1 MRRTGHLRR
10 LVSGFLAGMTLLS
23 TVLSP
28 MTAYA
33 AEPKAEEKP
42 PLYEEVKDLLDEDEV
57 VKAKDYEITVGS
69 EFDVTCDFTGLEIK
83 DDKKV
88 KVTFEEAKN
97 EEGKDFALDHADSY
111 KAVYYVEPVNEAHPK
126 YQISRNLIVKE
137 AETEVQAASEGGGED
152 AGSGGTEEA
161 ADDGEADSQTLS
173 VEESETA
180 ETEISTE
187 TEASTEPVTEAE
199 SEMETETVESSEVLP
214 EEELDEALE
223 EGEEQETVDPETG
236 LSVSDVLEQ
245 GEEQGIDMLSLEEGE
260 TVQFQAQA
268 LFASARSTTS
278 VSVTRGAYYY
288 YADYGLGSYLTAPYT
303 VKFGDVTATAYCVQP
318 SKPGPGDG
326 TYTITKLSDG
336 KTLAKVC
343 YYGTKASGD
352 EGFFAEKHPDFSTGK
367 RFIITH
373 LAAAYANGSSDA
385 FSGTNSTGKS
395 LAMELYNY
403 CVSQPEIPDV
413 AMSFS
418 NAKVKAYIDGNSQR
432 TEEITFKADVLQTI
446 TMKLPS
452 GVKFHN
458 VSTGKTSAAGASV
471 EVSGGT
477 KFYLS
482 APLTQAE
489 DVSGSWSVTMKGSIT
504 KDYSAYKITTGSST
518 QDLAL
523 VFGEGVTDEKYVD
536 FSVEWVKMAK
546 IEIVK
551 KDAGSNAKV
560 TGAVYGI
567 YSDEAGKKL
576 IAKMP
581 ATDANGAS
589 SITIEKTQNTV
600 YLKEISVPNGY
611 VLDTKAYG
619 INLII
624 GGTTKKD
631 VTDKEQFADLTVY
644 KEGEVLTG
652 ASVTDSGVVFQYTK
666 QRLKGAVYNVYAGA
680 DIKAADGRV
689 IFQKGALVKEGL
701 TTGED
706 GSATLKNLHLG
717 TYVVTETKAPA
728 DYVCKGE
735 SKTVTLSYA
744 GQNVEVAVGN
754 VTFANDR
761 QKASVSVL
769 KQDDTTKNPLSGGI
783 YGLYAAEDIADVSGN
798 VVVRKDTL
806 IEKATTGNDG
816 NAVYQA
822 DLPINHSYYVKE
834 LQAPEN
840 YFRNSEDV
848 FSFRFQ
854 YTNDKQASVA
864 FTHTFENERV
874 NATIHLVKKDKETGR
889 DTQGDAVFEGAVY
902 GVYARENIIHPDGK
916 TGILYKAGSQVATM
930 TVDKKGDASVED
942 LYLGKYYVKEITP
955 PVGYLIDEGEYDL
968 ECSYEG
974 DLVKTVERSTE
985 SSEQVMKQPFQV
997 IKAANNG
1004 KTDADLLKGAGFT
1017 AYLKSS
1023 LKTNPDGS
1031 YDFASAKPVVLT
1043 ADGKT
1048 EMFTDA
1054 KGYACSIPLPYGTY
1068 LVKETTTPHNYKPV
1082 DDFTVTISE
1091 NHPDEPQIWRILLD
1105 DEFKA
1110 KLKIVKKDDETKR
1123 PVLAAGTEFKIY
1135 DLDHKKYVEQVTT
1148 YPITVTHKSY
1158 FTDSQG
1164 YLILPNNLSIG
1175 HYRIEEVTAP
1185 EGYTLNQNYVEI
1197 AVDSNTAYQ
1206 MDSVSGDV
1214 VIEVDYE
1221 NHPVKGKLTVY
1232 KKGEMLAG
1240 FNKDFIYEEQFLK
1253 DAVFEVYAAEDIYSP
1268 DYQKDADGNRIVV
1281 YAKDTLVTT
1290 ITTGED
1296 GMAEAE
1302 NLPLGAYRVVEK
1314 TAPEGFV
1321 LNPEAAEVVFVY
1333 EGQDTPV
1340 VEQEVTVG
1348 DERQKVAITV
1358 EKQDAENGTV
1368 VAGAVFGIYN
1378 KEDITADGKVIVE
1391 ADTLLQEMTS
1401 DEKGQAGCTLDLPL
1415 GSYYVKE
1422 LKAPAGFVS
1431 SNEVLSFDASYQGQ
1445 DVETVVLKAV
1455 KKNQPTTVE
1464 ITKSDITTGTELD
1477 GASLKVL
1484 DKDGNVV
1491 DEWTSVKD
1499 APHVIKRLVAG
1510 ENYTLREEFAPYG
1523 YLKATDITFTV
1534 EDNGDVQK
1542 VEMKDEVPTG
1552 LLIINKKGEFLDK
1565 VTLLDNAKG
1574 TVEHLFEYITGSL
1587 TEVTFN
1593 VYAAEDI
1600 KAADGVSEDYF
1611 KADELVG
1618 TITTDTNGIAQLGD
1632 LPVGKYYVKEAET
1645 AHGYVLDGEPKF
1657 VDLSYRDQDTP
1668 VVTYDEAWQNNRQKV
1683 KVTVLKKEKDT
1694 ERVLAGG
1701 IFGLFTREDIKNASG
1716 DVLMEADTLIELKTT
1731 DENGQITF
1739 TADLPVDGNYYVKEL
1754 YAPDGF
1760 VTTNEE
1766 QDFTFEYAG
1775 AEQAEVSY
1783 DFTFENEATT
1793 VELTKSDLTTGDE
1806 LPGAH
1811 LKVTDEDGNVVD
1823 EWVSTE
1829 EAHVIKELVVGKT
1842 YTMTETKPADGYVT
1856 AESIEFTIENT
1867 AEIQKHEMKD
1877 DVTKVQ
1883 ISKTDITGDQEIPGA
1898 KLTILD
1904 ENDQVVESW
1913 TSTEE
1918 PHYVEK
1924 LPIGRY
1930 TLREEQAPKGFILT
1944 ADVSFEVKDTGEIQ
1958 TVVMKDDTAKGKV
1971 ILNKTDKETGE
1982 PLKGVEFEL
1991 RDSKGK
1997 VLETLKTDAAGH
2009 AESSLYEIADYKD
2022 GKYAGEKKYYL
2033 VETKTLDGYTL
2044 DKTEHEVVFAYKD
2057 DSTPIVEVTFDLTN
2071 DKPEVPQTTEGTPG
2085 TPSAGNP
2092 KTGDET
2098 NLWLP
2103 VVLLA
2108 VSVSGIAGLLA
2119 ARRKRKRK

>member
-57 VKAKDYEITVGS
+57 VKAKDYEINVGS

-152 AGSGGTEEA
+152 AGSSGTEEA
-161 ADDGEADSQTLS
+161 ADDDEADSQTLS
-173 VEESETA
+173 AEESETT
-180 ETEISTE
+180 ETSME
-187 TEASTEPVTEAE
+187 TEAATEPVTEAE
-199 SEMETETVESSEVLP
+199 PETEIVESTEVLP
-214 EEELDEALE
+214 EEELDAALE
-223 EGEEQETVDPETG
+223 ESEEQETVDPETG

-385 FSGTNSTGKS
+385 FSGTNSTGQA

-432 TEEITFKADVLQTI
+432 TEEITFKADALQTI

-489 DVSGSWSVTMKGSIT
+489 DVSGSWAVTMKGSIT

-560 TGAVYGI
+560 AGAVYGI
-567 YSDEAGKKL
+567 YSDEAGKNL

-619 INLII
+619 INLVI

-735 SKTVTLSYA
+735 SKTITLSYA

-761 QKASVSVL
+761 QKASVSVV

-834 LQAPEN
+834 LQAPVN

-889 DTQGDAVFEGAVY
+889 NTQGDATFEGAVY
-902 GVYARENIIHPDGK
+902 GVYAKENIIHPDGK

-955 PVGYLIDEGEYDL
+955 PIGYLIDEGEYDL

-1082 DDFTVTISE
+1082 DDFLVTISE

-1123 PVLAAGTEFKIY
+1123 PVLVAGTEFKIY

-1148 YPITVTHKSY
+1148 YPTTVTHKSY

-1185 EGYTLNQNYVEI
+1185 DGYTLNQNYVEI
-1197 AVDSNTAYQ
+1197 EVDSNTAYQ

-1268 DYQKDADGNRIVV
+1268 DYQKDAEGNRIVV

-1296 GMAEAE
+1296 GMAVAE

-1321 LNPEAAEVVFVY
+1321 LNPEAEDVVFVY

-1340 VEQEVTVG
+1340 VEQEVTIG
-1348 DERQKVAITV
+1348 DERQRVAITV
-1358 EKQDAENGTV
+1358 EKQDAENGAV

-1378 KEDITADGKVIVE
+1378 KEDITADGKVIVA

-1422 LKAPAGFVS
+1422 LKAPAGYVS
-1431 SNEVLSFDASYQGQ
+1431 SNEVLNFDASYQGQ

-1499 APHVIKRLVAG
+1499 APHVIKRLVVG
-1510 ENYTLREEFAPYG
+1510 ETYTLREEFAPYG
-1523 YLKATDITFTV
+1523 YLKATDVEFTV

-1587 TEVTFN
+1587 TEVTFH

-1645 AHGYVLDGEPKF
+1645 AHGYVLDGEPRY

-1716 DVLMEADTLIELKTT
+1716 DVLLEADTLIELKTT
-1731 DENGQITF
+1731 DENGQIAF

-1775 AEQAEVSY
+1775 ADQAEVSY

-1918 PHYVEK
+1918 PHYLEK

-2009 AESSLYEIADYKD
+2009 AESSLYEIAEYKD
-2022 GKYAGEKKYYL
+2022 GKFAGEKKYYL

-2044 DKTEHEVVFAYKD
+2044 DETEHEVVFAYKD

-2098 NLWLP
+2098 NLWIP

>member
-1 MRRTGHLRR
+1 MRRTGNLRR

-173 VEESETA
+173 VEENETA
-180 ETEISTE
+180 ETETSVETE
-187 TEASTEPVTEAE
+187 TVTET
-199 SEMETETVESSEVLP
+199 ETETVESSEVLP
-214 EEELDEALE
+214 EEELDAALE
-223 EGEEQETVDPETG
+223 ESEEQETVDPETG

-245 GEEQGIDMLSLEEGE
+245 GEEQGMDMLSLEEGE

-268 LFASARSTTS
+268 LFATARSTTS

-385 FSGTNSTGKS
+385 FSGTNSTGQA

-489 DVSGSWSVTMKGSIT
+489 DVNGSWAVTMKGSIT

-560 TGAVYGI
+560 AGAVYGI
-567 YSDEAGKKL
+567 YSDEAGKNL

-761 QKASVSVL
+761 QKASVSVV
-769 KQDDTTKNPLSGGI
+769 KQDDTTKNPLPGGI

-834 LQAPEN
+834 LQAPVN

-874 NATIHLVKKDKETGR
+874 NATIRLVKKDKETGR
-889 DTQGDAVFEGAVY
+889 ETQGDAAFEGAVY

-930 TVDKKGDASVED
+930 TVDRKGDASVED

-955 PVGYLIDEGEYDL
+955 PTGYLIDEGEYDL

-1023 LKTNPDGS
+1023 LKINPDGS

-1082 DDFTVTISE
+1082 DDFIVTISE

-1123 PVLAAGTEFKIY
+1123 PVLVAGTEFKIY

-1185 EGYTLNQNYVEI
+1185 DGYTINQNYVEI

-1296 GMAEAE
+1296 GMAVAE
-1302 NLPLGAYRVVEK
+1302 NLPLGAYRVAEK

-1348 DERQKVAITV
+1348 DERQKVAVTV
-1358 EKQDAENGTV
+1358 EKQDAENGAV

-1431 SNEVLSFDASYQGQ
+1431 SNEVLDFDASYQGQ

-1510 ENYTLREEFAPYG
+1510 ETYTLREEFAPYG

-1593 VYAAEDI
+1593 IYAAEDI

-1701 IFGLFTREDIKNASG
+1701 IFGLFTREDIKNAGG
-1716 DVLMEADTLIELKTT
+1716 DVLLEADTLIELKTT

-1739 TADLPVDGNYYVKEL
+1739 MADLPVDGSYYVKEL

-1823 EWVSTE
+1823 EWVSAE

-1856 AESIEFTIENT
+1856 AESMEFTIENT

-1883 ISKTDITGDQEIPGA
+1883 ISKKDITGDQEIPGA

-1913 TSTEE
+1913 TSTGE
-1918 PHYVEK
+1918 PHYLEK

-1958 TVVMKDDTAKGKV
+1958 TVVMKDDTVKGKV

-2022 GKYAGEKKYYL
+2022 GKFAGEKKYYL

-2044 DKTEHEVVFAYKD
+2044 DETEHEVVFAYKD

-2071 DKPEVPQTTEGTPG
+2071 DKPEVPQTSEGTPG

-2103 VVLLA
+2103 MVLLA

>member
-1 MRRTGHLRR
+1 MRRTGNLRK

-33 AEPKAEEKP
+33 AETKVEEKP

-97 EEGKDFALDHADSY
+97 EEGKDFDLDHTDSY

-137 AETEVQAASEGGGED
+137 AETEVQAASEGGVED
-152 AGSGGTEEA
+152 SGSGGTEEA

-173 VEESETA
+173 AEESETT
-180 ETEISTE
+180 ETSME
-187 TEASTEPVTEAE
+187 TEAAAEPVTEAE
-199 SEMETETVESSEVLP
+199 PETETVESTEVLP
-214 EEELDEALE
+214 EEELDAALE
-223 EGEEQETVDPETG
+223 ESEEQETVDPETG

-385 FSGTNSTGKS
+385 FSGTNSTGQA

-432 TEEITFKADVLQTI
+432 TEEITFKADALQTI

-489 DVSGSWSVTMKGSIT
+489 DVSGSWAVTMKGSIT

-560 TGAVYGI
+560 AGAVYGI
-567 YSDEAGKKL
+567 YSDEAGKNL

-611 VLDTKAYG
+611 VLDTKSYG
-619 INLII
+619 INLVI

-717 TYVVTETKAPA
+717 TYIVTETKAPA

-735 SKTVTLSYA
+735 SKTITLSYA

-761 QKASVSVL
+761 QKASVSVV

-834 LQAPEN
+834 LQAPAN

-864 FTHTFENERV
+864 FIHTFENERV

-889 DTQGDAVFEGAVY
+889 NTQGDATFEGAVY
-902 GVYARENIIHPDGK
+902 GVYAKENIIHPDGK

-955 PVGYLIDEGEYDL
+955 PIGYLIDEGEYDL

-1031 YDFASAKPVVLT
+1031 YDFSSAKPVVLT

-1082 DDFTVTISE
+1082 DDFLVTISE

-1123 PVLAAGTEFKIY
+1123 PVLVAGTEFKIY
-1135 DLDHKKYVEQVTT
+1135 DLDHEKYVEQVTT
-1148 YPITVTHKSY
+1148 YPTTVTHKSY

-1185 EGYTLNQNYVEI
+1185 DGYTLNQNYVEI

-1206 MDSVSGDV
+1206 MYSVSGDV

-1296 GMAEAE
+1296 GMAVAE
-1302 NLPLGAYRVVEK
+1302 NLPVGAYRVVEK
-1314 TAPEGFV
+1314 TAPDGFV

-1348 DERQKVAITV
+1348 DERQKVAISV
-1358 EKQDAENGTV
+1358 EKQDAENGAV

-1378 KEDITADGKVIVE
+1378 KEDITADGKVIVA

-1422 LKAPAGFVS
+1422 LKAPAGYVS
-1431 SNEVLSFDASYQGQ
+1431 SNEVLNFDASYQGQ

-1499 APHVIKRLVAG
+1499 APHVIKRLVVG
-1510 ENYTLREEFAPYG
+1510 ETYTLREEFAPYG
-1523 YLKATDITFTV
+1523 YLKATDVEFTV

-1587 TEVTFN
+1587 TEVTFH

-1645 AHGYVLDGEPKF
+1645 AHGYVLDGEPRY

-1701 IFGLFTREDIKNASG
+1701 IFGLFTREDIKNAGG
-1716 DVLMEADTLIELKTT
+1716 DVLLEADTLIELKTT

-1739 TADLPVDGNYYVKEL
+1739 MADLPVDGKYYVKEL

-1775 AEQAEVSY
+1775 ADQAEVSY

-1806 LPGAH
+1806 LPSAH

-1823 EWVSTE
+1823 EWVSTK

-1997 VLETLKTDAAGH
+1997 VLETLKTDVAGH

-2022 GKYAGEKKYYL
+2022 GKFAGEKKYYL

-2044 DKTEHEVVFAYKD
+2044 DETEHEVVFAYKD

-2071 DKPEVPQTTEGTPG
+2071 DKPEMPQTTEGTPG

>member
-1290 ITTGED
+1290 ITTGDD
-1296 GMAEAE
+1296 GMAVAE

-1701 IFGLFTREDIKNASG
+1701 IFGLFTREDIKNVDG

>member
-33 AEPKAEEKP
+33 AELKAEEKP

-97 EEGKDFALDHADSY
+97 GEGKDFALDHADSY

-173 VEESETA
+173 VEENETA
-180 ETEISTE
+180 ETETSVETE
-187 TEASTEPVTEAE
+187 TVTET
-199 SEMETETVESSEVLP
+199 ETETVESSEVLP
-214 EEELDEALE
+214 EEDLDAALE
-223 EGEEQETVDPETG
+223 ESEDQETVDPETG

-385 FSGTNSTGKS
+385 FSGTNSTGQA

-418 NAKVKAYIDGNSQR
+418 NANVKAYIDGNSQR

-452 GVKFHN
+452 GVRFHN

-489 DVSGSWSVTMKGSIT
+489 DVSGSWAVTMKGSIT

-551 KDAGSNAKV
+551 KDGGSNAKV
-560 TGAVYGI
+560 AGAVYGI
-567 YSDEAGKKL
+567 YSDEAGKNL

-619 INLII
+619 INLVI
-624 GGTTKKD
+624 GGTTKKE
-631 VTDKEQFADLTVY
+631 VSDKEQFADLTVY

-652 ASVTDSGVVFQYTK
+652 ASVTESGVVFQYTK

-783 YGLYAAEDIADVSGN
+783 YGLYAAEDIAGVSGN
-798 VVVRKDTL
+798 VVVRKDTM

-834 LQAPEN
+834 LQAPVN

-889 DTQGDAVFEGAVY
+889 ETQGDAAFEGAVY

-955 PVGYLIDEGEYDL
+955 PTGYLIDEGAYDL

-1031 YDFASAKPVVLT
+1031 YDFASSKPVVLT

-1082 DDFTVTISE
+1082 DDFIVTISE

-1123 PVLAAGTEFKIY
+1123 PVLVAGTEFKIY

-1185 EGYTLNQNYVEI
+1185 DGYILNQNYVEI

-1232 KKGEMLAG
+1232 KRGEMLAG

-1253 DAVFEVYAAEDIYSP
+1253 GAVFEVYAAEDIYSP
-1268 DYQKDADGNRIVV
+1268 DYQKDAAGNRIVV

-1296 GMAEAE
+1296 GMAVAE
-1302 NLPLGAYRVVEK
+1302 NLPLGAYRVAEK

-1333 EGQDTPV
+1333 EGQDTQV

-1348 DERQKVAITV
+1348 DERQKVAVTV
-1358 EKQDAENGTV
+1358 EKQDAENGAV

-1391 ADTLLQEMTS
+1391 ADTLLQEMAS

-1431 SNEVLSFDASYQGQ
+1431 SNEVLDFDASYQGQ

-1510 ENYTLREEFAPYG
+1510 ETYTLREEFAPYG

-1542 VEMKDEVPTG
+1542 IEMKDEVPTG

-1587 TEVTFN
+1587 IEVTFN

-1883 ISKTDITGDQEIPGA
+1883 ISKTDITGDHEIPGA

-1904 ENDQVVESW
+1904 ANDQVVESW

-1930 TLREEQAPKGFILT
+1930 TLREEQAPKGFILSS
-1944 ADVSFEVKDTGEIQ
+1944 DVTFEVKDTGEIQ
-1958 TVVMKDDTAKGKV
+1958 KVAMKDDTAKGKV
-1971 ILNKTDKETGE
+1971 ILNKTGKETGE

-2022 GKYAGEKKYYL
+2022 GKFAGEKKYYL

-2044 DKTEHEVVFAYKD
+2044 DETEHEVVFTYKD

>member
-1 MRRTGHLRR
+1 MRRTGNLRK

-33 AEPKAEEKP
+33 EETKVEEKP

-173 VEESETA
+173 AEESETT
-180 ETEISTE
+180 ETSME
-187 TEASTEPVTEAE
+187 TEAATEPVTEAE
-199 SEMETETVESSEVLP
+199 PETETVESTEVLP
-214 EEELDEALE
+214 EEELDAALE
-223 EGEEQETVDPETG
+223 ESEGQETVDPETG

-385 FSGTNSTGKS
+385 FSGTNSTGQA

-432 TEEITFKADVLQTI
+432 TEEITFKADALQTI

-489 DVSGSWSVTMKGSIT
+489 DVSGSWAVTMKGSIT

-560 TGAVYGI
+560 AGAVYGI
-567 YSDEAGKKL
+567 YSDEAGKNL

-619 INLII
+619 INLVI

-680 DIKAADGRV
+680 DIKAADGKV

-735 SKTVTLSYA
+735 SKTITLSYA

-761 QKASVSVL
+761 QKASVSVV

-834 LQAPEN
+834 LQAPVN
-840 YFRNSEDV
+840 YYRNSEDV
-848 FSFRFQ
+848 FTFRFQ

-874 NATIHLVKKDKETGR
+874 NATIHLVKKDKETGKEA
-889 DTQGDAVFEGAVY
+889 QGDATFEGAVY

-955 PVGYLIDEGEYDL
+955 PIGYLIDEGEYDL

-1031 YDFASAKPVVLT
+1031 YDFSSAKPVVLT

-1082 DDFTVTISE
+1082 DDFLVTISE

-1123 PVLAAGTEFKIY
+1123 PVLVAGTEFKIY
-1135 DLDHKKYVEQVTT
+1135 DLDHEKYVEQVTT
-1148 YPITVTHKSY
+1148 YPTTVTHKSY

-1185 EGYTLNQNYVEI
+1185 DGYTLNQNYVEI

-1296 GMAEAE
+1296 GMAVAE
-1302 NLPLGAYRVVEK
+1302 NLLLGAYRVAEK
-1314 TAPEGFV
+1314 TAPDGFV
-1321 LNPEAAEVVFVY
+1321 LNTEAVEVVFVY

-1340 VEQEVTVG
+1340 VEQEVTIG

-1358 EKQDAENGTV
+1358 EKQDAENGAV

-1378 KEDITADGKVIVE
+1378 KEDITADGKVIVA

-1422 LKAPAGFVS
+1422 LKAPAGYVS
-1431 SNEVLSFDASYQGQ
+1431 SNEVLNFDASYQGQ
-1445 DVETVVLKAV
+1445 DVETIVLKAV

-1499 APHVIKRLVAG
+1499 APHVIKRLVVG
-1510 ENYTLREEFAPYG
+1510 ETYTLREEFAPYG
-1523 YLKATDITFTV
+1523 YLKATDVEFTV

-1587 TEVTFN
+1587 TEVTFH

-1618 TITTDTNGIAQLGD
+1618 TITTDTNGIAQLGY

-1645 AHGYVLDGEPKF
+1645 AHGYVLDGEPRY

-1668 VVTYDEAWQNNRQKV
+1668 VVTYDEAWKNNRQKV

-1701 IFGLFTREDIKNASG
+1701 IFGLFTREDIKNVGG

-1775 AEQAEVSY
+1775 ADQAEVSY

-1958 TVVMKDDTAKGKV
+1958 AVVMKDDTAKGKV

-2044 DKTEHEVVFAYKD
+2044 DETEHEVVFAYKD

>member
-10 LVSGFLAGMTLLS
+10 IVSGFLAGMTLLS

-42 PLYEEVKDLLDEDEV
+42 PLYEEVKNLLDEDEV

-173 VEESETA
+173 EEESETE
-180 ETEISTE
+180 ETEMVME
-187 TEASTEPVTEAE
+187 TEAFTEPVTEAE

-214 EEELDEALE
+214 EEELDAALE
-223 EGEEQETVDPETG
+223 ESEEQETVDPETG

-385 FSGTNSTGKS
+385 FSGTNATGKS

-546 IEIVK
+546 IDIVK

-560 TGAVYGI
+560 AGAVYGI
-567 YSDEAGKKL
+567 YSDEAGKNL

-744 GQNVEVAVGN
+744 GQAVEVAVGN

-761 QKASVSVL
+761 QKASVSVV

-783 YGLYAAEDIADVSGN
+783 YGLYAAEDISDVSGN

-889 DTQGDAVFEGAVY
+889 KTQGDAVFEGAVY
-902 GVYARENIIHPDGK
+902 GVFARENIIHPDGK

-1185 EGYTLNQNYVEI
+1185 DGYTLNQNHVEI

-1221 NHPVKGKLTVY
+1221 NHPVKGKLIVY

-1253 DAVFEVYAAEDIYSP
+1253 GAVFEVYAAEDIYSP

-1296 GMAEAE
+1296 GMAVAE
-1302 NLPLGAYRVVEK
+1302 NLPLGAYRVAEK

-1321 LNPEAAEVVFVY
+1321 LNPEDSEVVFVY
-1333 EGQDTPV
+1333 EDQDTPV

-1358 EKQDAENGTV
+1358 EKQDAENGAV

-1401 DEKGQAGCTLDLPL
+1401 DEKGLAGCTLDLPL

-1484 DKDGNVV
+1484 DKDGNIV

-1510 ENYTLREEFAPYG
+1510 ETYTLREEFAPYG

-1587 TEVTFN
+1587 TEVTFH

-1645 AHGYVLDGEPKF
+1645 AHGYVLDGEPRY

-1739 TADLPVDGNYYVKEL
+1739 MADLPVDGNYYVKEL

-1775 AEQAEVSY
+1775 ADQAEVSY

-1829 EAHVIKELVVGKT
+1829 EAHMIKELVVGKT

-2044 DKTEHEVVFAYKD
+2044 DETEHEVVFAYKD

>member
-1 MRRTGHLRR
+1 MRRTGNLRR

-33 AEPKAEEKP
+33 AEPKVEGKP

-137 AETEVQAASEGGGED
+137 AETEVQVASEGGGED
-152 AGSGGTEEA
+152 AGSGDTEEA

-173 VEESETA
+173 VEENETA
-180 ETEISTE
+180 ETETSVETE
-187 TEASTEPVTEAE
+187 TVTET
-199 SEMETETVESSEVLP
+199 ETETVESSEVLP
-214 EEELDEALE
+214 EEELDAALE
-223 EGEEQETVDPETG
+223 ESEEQETVDPETG

-268 LFASARSTTS
+268 LFATARSTTS

-303 VKFGDVTATAYCVQP
+303 IKFGDITATAYCVQP

-385 FSGTNSTGKS
+385 FSGTNSTGQA

-403 CVSQPEIPDV
+403 CVNQPEIPDV

-551 KDAGSNAKV
+551 KDGGSNAKV
-560 TGAVYGI
+560 AGAVYGI
-567 YSDEAGKKL
+567 YSDEAGKNL

-619 INLII
+619 INLVI

-783 YGLYAAEDIADVSGN
+783 YGLYAAEDIAGVSGN

-834 LQAPEN
+834 LQAPVN

-889 DTQGDAVFEGAVY
+889 ETQGDAAFEGAVY

-955 PVGYLIDEGEYDL
+955 PTGYLIDEGAYDL

-1031 YDFASAKPVVLT
+1031 YDFASSKPVVLT

-1082 DDFTVTISE
+1082 DDFIVTISE
-1091 NHPDEPQIWRILLD
+1091 NHPDEPQIWRVLLD

-1123 PVLAAGTEFKIY
+1123 PVLVAGTEFKIY

-1185 EGYTLNQNYVEI
+1185 DGYTLNQNYVEI

-1206 MDSVSGDV
+1206 VDSVSGDV

-1240 FNKDFIYEEQFLK
+1240 FNKDFIYKEQFLK

-1268 DYQKDADGNRIVV
+1268 DYQKDAAGNRIVV

-1296 GMAEAE
+1296 GMAVAE

-1358 EKQDAENGTV
+1358 EKQDAENGAV

-1431 SNEVLSFDASYQGQ
+1431 SNEVLDFDASYQGQ

-1455 KKNQPTTVE
+1455 KENQPTTVE

-1510 ENYTLREEFAPYG
+1510 ETYTLREEFAPYG
-1523 YLKATDITFTV
+1523 YLKATDVEFTV

-1587 TEVTFN
+1587 TEVTFH
-1593 VYAAEDI
+1593 VYTAEDI

-1611 KADELVG
+1611 QADELVG

-1701 IFGLFTREDIKNASG
+1701 IFGLFTREDIKNADG
-1716 DVLMEADTLIELKTT
+1716 DVLLEADTLIELKTS

-2022 GKYAGEKKYYL
+2022 GKFAGEKKYYL

-2071 DKPEVPQTTEGTPG
+2071 DKPEVPQTSEGTPG

-2108 VSVSGIAGLLA
+2108 ISVSGIAGLLA

>member
-10 LVSGFLAGMTLLS
+10 LVSGFLAWMTLLS

-42 PLYEEVKDLLDEDEV
+42 PLYEAVKDLLDEDEV

-97 EEGKDFALDHADSY
+97 GEGKDFALDHADSY

-152 AGSGGTEEA
+152 AGSGGTEET

-180 ETEISTE
+180 ETETSTE
-187 TEASTEPVTEAE
+187 TEAATEPVTETE
-199 SEMETETVESSEVLP
+199 SETVESSEILP
-214 EEELDEALE
+214 EEELDAALE
-223 EGEEQETVDPETG
+223 ESEEQETVDPETG

-303 VKFGDVTATAYCVQP
+303 VKFGDITATAYCVQP

-385 FSGTNSTGKS
+385 FSGTNSTGQA

-403 CVSQPEIPDV
+403 CVNQPEIPDV

-489 DVSGSWSVTMKGSIT
+489 DISGSWSVTMKGSIT

-560 TGAVYGI
+560 AGAVYGI
-567 YSDEAGKKL
+567 YSDEAGKNL

-889 DTQGDAVFEGAVY
+889 ETQGDAAFEGAVY

-955 PVGYLIDEGEYDL
+955 PTGYLIDEGEYDL

-1082 DDFTVTISE
+1082 DDFIVTISE

-1123 PVLAAGTEFKIY
+1123 PVLVAGTEFKIY

-1185 EGYTLNQNYVEI
+1185 DGYTLNQNYVEI

-1221 NHPVKGKLTVY
+1221 NHPVKGKLAVY

-1253 DAVFEVYAAEDIYSP
+1253 DAVFGVYAAEDIYSP

-1296 GMAEAE
+1296 GMAVAE

-1348 DERQKVAITV
+1348 DERQKVAVTV
-1358 EKQDAENGTV
+1358 EKQDAENGAV

-1431 SNEVLSFDASYQGQ
+1431 SNEVLDFDASYQGQ

-1455 KKNQPTTVE
+1455 KENQPTTVE

-1510 ENYTLREEFAPYG
+1510 ETYTLREEFAPYG

-1683 KVTVLKKEKDT
+1683 KVTVLKKKKDA

-1701 IFGLFTREDIKNASG
+1701 IFGLFTREDIKNVGG

-1739 TADLPVDGNYYVKEL
+1739 MADLPVDGNYYVKEL

-1775 AEQAEVSY
+1775 ADQAEVRY

-1997 VLETLKTDAAGH
+1997 VMETLKTDAAGH

>member
-385 FSGTNSTGKS
+385 FSGTNSTGQA

-1082 DDFTVTISE
+1082 DDFIVTISE

-1701 IFGLFTREDIKNASG
+1701 IFGLFTREDIKNVSG

>member
-10 LVSGFLAGMTLLS
+10 LVSGFLAGLTLLS

-28 MTAYA
+28 MPAYA

-97 EEGKDFALDHADSY
+97 EEGKNFALDHADSY

-180 ETEISTE
+180 ETETSVETE
-187 TEASTEPVTEAE
+187 TITET
-199 SEMETETVESSEVLP
+199 ETETVESSEVLP
-214 EEELDEALE
+214 EEELDAALE
-223 EGEEQETVDPETG
+223 ESEEQETVDPETG

-385 FSGTNSTGKS
+385 FSGTNSTGQA

-418 NAKVKAYIDGNSQR
+418 NAEVKAYIDGNSQR
-432 TEEITFKADVLQTI
+432 TEEITFKADALQTI

-458 VSTGKTSAAGASV
+458 VSTGKTSAAEASV

-489 DVSGSWSVTMKGSIT
+489 DVSGSWAVTMKGSIT

-560 TGAVYGI
+560 AGAVYGI
-567 YSDEAGKKL
+567 YSDEAGKNL

-619 INLII
+619 INLVI
-624 GGTTKKD
+624 GGTTTKD

-761 QKASVSVL
+761 QKASVSVV

-834 LQAPEN
+834 LQAPVN

-889 DTQGDAVFEGAVY
+889 NTQGDATFEGAVY
-902 GVYARENIIHPDGK
+902 GVYAKENIIHPDGK

-955 PVGYLIDEGEYDL
+955 PIGYLIDEGEYDL

-1082 DDFTVTISE
+1082 DDFLVTISE

-1123 PVLAAGTEFKIY
+1123 PVLVAGTEFKIY
-1135 DLDHKKYVEQVTT
+1135 DLNHKKYVEQVTT
-1148 YPITVTHKSY
+1148 YPTTVTHKSY

-1185 EGYTLNQNYVEI
+1185 DGYTLNQNYVEI
-1197 AVDSNTAYQ
+1197 EVDSNTAYQ

-1268 DYQKDADGNRIVV
+1268 DYQKDAEGNRIVV

-1296 GMAEAE
+1296 GMAVAE

-1321 LNPEAAEVVFVY
+1321 LNPEAEDVVFVY

-1340 VEQEVTVG
+1340 VEQEVTIG
-1348 DERQKVAITV
+1348 DERQRVAITV
-1358 EKQDAENGTV
+1358 EKQDAENGAV

-1378 KEDITADGKVIVE
+1378 KEDITADGKVIVA

-1422 LKAPAGFVS
+1422 LKAPAGYVS
-1431 SNEVLSFDASYQGQ
+1431 SNEVLNFDASYQGQ

-1484 DKDGNVV
+1484 NKDGNVV

-1499 APHVIKRLVAG
+1499 APHVIKRLVVG
-1510 ENYTLREEFAPYG
+1510 ETYTLREEFAPYG
-1523 YLKATDITFTV
+1523 YLKATDVEFTV

-1587 TEVTFN
+1587 TEVTFH

-1611 KADELVG
+1611 KAEELVG
-1618 TITTDTNGIAQLGD
+1618 TITTDKNGIAQLGD

-1645 AHGYVLDGEPKF
+1645 AHGYVLDGEPGY

-1701 IFGLFTREDIKNASG
+1701 IFGLFTREDIKNVGG

-1739 TADLPVDGNYYVKEL
+1739 MADLPVDGKYYVKEL

-1760 VTTNEE
+1760 VTTNEK

-1775 AEQAEVSY
+1775 ADQAEVSY

-2022 GKYAGEKKYYL
+2022 GKFAGEKKYYL

-2044 DKTEHEVVFAYKD
+2044 DETEHEVVFAYKD

>member
-10 LVSGFLAGMTLLS
+10 FVSGFLAGMTLLS

-33 AEPKAEEKP
+33 AEPKVEEKP
-42 PLYEEVKDLLDEDEV
+42 PLYEEVKDLLDEDEI

-126 YQISRNLIVKE
+126 YQISRNLIVKG

-173 VEESETA
+173 AEESETT
-180 ETEISTE
+180 ETSME
-187 TEASTEPVTEAE
+187 TEAATEPVTEAE
-199 SEMETETVESSEVLP
+199 PETETVESTEVLP
-214 EEELDEALE
+214 EEELDAALE
-223 EGEEQETVDPETG
+223 ESEGQETVDPETG

-278 VSVTRGAYYY
+278 VKVTRGAYYY

-385 FSGTNSTGKS
+385 FSGTNSTGQA

-432 TEEITFKADVLQTI
+432 TEEITFKADALQTI

-489 DVSGSWSVTMKGSIT
+489 DVSGSWAVTMKGSIT

-560 TGAVYGI
+560 AGAVYGI
-567 YSDEAGKKL
+567 YSDEAGKNL

-834 LQAPEN
+834 LQAPVN

-889 DTQGDAVFEGAVY
+889 ETQGDAAFEGAVY

-955 PVGYLIDEGEYDL
+955 PTGYLIDEGAYDL

-1031 YDFASAKPVVLT
+1031 YDFASSKPVVLT

-1082 DDFTVTISE
+1082 DDFIVTISE

-1123 PVLAAGTEFKIY
+1123 PVLVAGTEFKIY

-1185 EGYTLNQNYVEI
+1185 DGYTLNQNYVEI

-1268 DYQKDADGNRIVV
+1268 DYQKDAAGNRIVV

-1296 GMAEAE
+1296 GMAVAE
-1302 NLPLGAYRVVEK
+1302 NLPLGAYRVAEK

-1348 DERQKVAITV
+1348 DERQKVAVTV
-1358 EKQDAENGTV
+1358 EKQDAENGAV

-1431 SNEVLSFDASYQGQ
+1431 SNEVLDFDASYQGQ

-1510 ENYTLREEFAPYG
+1510 ETYTLREEFAPYG

-1618 TITTDTNGIAQLGD
+1618 TITTDTNGIAQFGD

-1657 VDLSYRDQDTP
+1657 VDLSYRDQNTP

-1683 KVTVLKKEKDT
+1683 KVTVLKKEKGT

-1701 IFGLFTREDIKNASG
+1701 IFGLFTREDIKNAGG
-1716 DVLMEADTLIELKTT
+1716 DVLLEADTLIELKAT

-1739 TADLPVDGNYYVKEL
+1739 MADLPVDGNYYVKEL

-1867 AEIQKHEMKD
+1867 AEIQKNEMKD

-1997 VLETLKTDAAGH
+1997 MLETLKTDAAGH

-2022 GKYAGEKKYYL
+2022 GKFAGEKKYFL

-2044 DKTEHEVVFAYKD
+2044 DETEHEVVFAYKD

-2092 KTGDET
+2092 KTGDGT
-2098 NLWLP
+2098 NLWFP